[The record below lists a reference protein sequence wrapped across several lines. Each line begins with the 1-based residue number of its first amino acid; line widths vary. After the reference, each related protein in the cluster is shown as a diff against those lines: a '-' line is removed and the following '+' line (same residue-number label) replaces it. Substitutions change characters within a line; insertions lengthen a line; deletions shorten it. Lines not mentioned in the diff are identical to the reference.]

1 MRYLL
6 AAGAILLALA
16 PVGAADKDKKE
27 PARPGTTFEVP
38 YRLTDTKH
46 VLVRIKLNGKGPFN
60 FIIDTGAPALILTE
74 AVAKKA
80 GGKADGSWTTFDTL
94 EIEGGIKIDDARGLA
109 IDPFQL
115 KGMNALGVA
124 GAELHGM
131 MGFNILARY
140 KIEYDFTETKL
151 KWTPVD
157 FKVPD
162 PKRVHI
168 DKDSGQGSLEM
179 IGTLMQMLSA
189 FGGIKPNFDVVPRG
203 FLGAELEAQ
212 KDELVV
218 KSVLA
223 GGPADKAGLK
233 AGDRIETAKGKTLRK
248 PADLLD
254 VVKKLPEGSSLK
266 LNIKRGDETK
276 DITVEL
282 GKGL

>member
-6 AAGAILLALA
+6 IPLVALGLIAPAAAEPGPKPREVA
-16 PVGAADKDKKE
+16 PTYE
-27 PARPGTTFEVP
+27 IPF
-38 YRLTDTKH
+38 RLTDTKH
-46 VLVRIKLNGKGPFN
+46 VMVRLKLNGKGPFN

-80 GGKADGSWTTFDTL
+80 GGKEDGNWTTFDTL
-94 EIEGGIKIDDARGLA
+94 EIEGGVKIDDARGLA

-124 GAELHGM
+124 GVELHGM
-131 MGFNILARY
+131 MGFNVLARY

-162 PKRVHI
+162 PKRVQV
-168 DKDSGQGSLEM
+168 DKNGGQGGLEM
-179 IGTLMQMLSA
+179 IGSLMQMLGPLVA
-189 FGGIKPNFDVVPRG
+189 KPNFNVQPRG
-203 FLGAELEAQ
+203 FLGAELEAD
-212 KDELVV
+212 KGDVVV

-233 AGDRIETAKGKTLRK
+233 AGDRIETAKGKTLKK
-248 PADLLD
+248 PDDLLKA
-254 VVKKLPEGSSLK
+254 VEKLPEGASLK
-266 LNIKRGDETK
+266 LSIKRGDDTK

-282 GKGL
+282 GRGL